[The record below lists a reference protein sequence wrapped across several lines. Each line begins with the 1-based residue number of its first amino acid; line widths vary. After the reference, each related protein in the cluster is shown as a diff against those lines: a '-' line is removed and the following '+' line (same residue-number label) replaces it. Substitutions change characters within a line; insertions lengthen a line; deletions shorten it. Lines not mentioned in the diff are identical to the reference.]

1 MDKFEKIIKQAV
13 EGYEAPFNP
22 QAWEN
27 VSSDLGDSFD
37 HKMKESA
44 EGFEAPYSPAAWEA
58 VSSQLGPAY
67 SVWKWV
73 AGSAAVVAAIV
84 GTVYFTSTPDDNT
97 VISDTNDNTSEE
109 LATNNVETNS
119 ELTNKTFDTNSNDVI
134 AENNDEIVDNSANN
148 NVENNGQSIDQNNTP
163 NNLNNGGPDLTNNH
177 IEGNDVNN
185 NNGNDNTANHNNDN
199 GLSDQPT
206 VETEKVYESDGKFTL
221 SSTVIC
227 AGEKCV
233 VVPTNANSELKYVWN
248 FGDGSLASG
257 ITVDHKYERAGEF
270 TISLE
275 VKHPNTNKTI
285 ASTKETIVVNA
296 LPKTDFTWEQT
307 NEILPAVNFINLTD
321 EAVQWAWNIKGLKQS
336 TQNDFEYT
344 FRKAGKYMVD
354 LTAVNE
360 YGCQKSV
367 QKTILIEKDYNLLAP
382 TAFSPN
388 GDFQNDKFIPKA
400 LQIMEDVQFTMNIM
414 DKSGELVYTTQNVNE
429 PWDGVNM
436 NDNAQL
442 PAGSAYIWRV
452 VLTNKNGEKEL
463 YEGQVII
470 IR

>member
-27 VSSDLGDSFD
+27 VSSELGDSFD
-37 HKMKESA
+37 QKMKESA
-44 EGFEAPYSPAAWEA
+44 GAYEAPYSPAAWEA

-73 AGSAAVVAAIV
+73 AGSAAVIAAIV
-84 GTVYFTSTPDDNT
+84 GTVYITSGDQNET
-97 VISDTNDNTSEE
+97 IATNDLNNSTEE
-109 LATNNVETNS
+109 AINNVQTNS
-119 ELTNKTFDTNSNDVI
+119 ELTNKTF
-134 AENNDEIVDNSANN
+134 ENNGNDNNETVVENNENPTDNSLENATNNPQNN
-148 NVENNGQSIDQNNTP
+148 NVTAVT
-163 NNLNNGGPDLTNNH
+163 NNGGNDATNNNG
-177 IEGNDVNN
+177 GNEVINN
-185 NNGNDNTANHNNDN
+185 NNGNTTITNNVNGSNTN
-199 GLSDQPT
+199 PP
-206 VETEKVYESDGKFTL
+206 VEEEKVYESDGKFTL
-221 SSTVIC
+221 SSSVIC
-227 AGEKCV
+227 AGEKCII
-233 VVPTNANSELKYVWN
+233 VPVNANSELKYVWN

-257 ITVDHKYERAGEF
+257 ITVDHKYERAGEY
-270 TISLE
+270 TITLD

-285 ASTKETIVVNA
+285 ASTRETIVVNA
-296 LPKTDFTWEQT
+296 LPKTDFSWEKSSDIIPT
-307 NEILPAVNFINLTD
+307 ISFINLTD
-321 EAVQWAWNIKGLKQS
+321 EAQQWAWNIRGMKQS

-344 FRKAGKYMVD
+344 FRKAGKYLVD

-360 YGCQKSV
+360 LGCQKAI
-367 QKTILIEKDYNLLAP
+367 QKTILIEQDYNLLAP
-382 TAFSPN
+382 TGFSPN
-388 GDFQNDKFIPKA
+388 GDFKNDVFIPKA

-414 DKSGELVYTTQNVNE
+414 AKSGEVVYTTRNVNE

-436 NDNAQL
+436 NDNTEM
-442 PAGSAYIWRV
+442 PTGSAYIWRV

>member
-27 VSSDLGDSFD
+27 VSSELGDSFD
-37 HKMKESA
+37 HQMKESA
-44 EGFEAPYSPAAWEA
+44 GAYEAPYSPAAWEA

-84 GTVYFTSTPDDNT
+84 GTVYLTSG
-97 VISDTNDNTSEE
+97 NDNETVAANDLDKGTEV
-109 LATNNVETNS
+109 AINDVQTNS
-119 ELTNKTFDTNSNDVI
+119 ELTNKTF
-134 AENNDEIVDNSANN
+134 ENNGDHNETVVNNIEEPVDHSIQNANN
-148 NVENNGQSIDQNNTP
+148 NPQNNNVPTVT
-163 NNLNNGGPDLTNNH
+163 NNGG
-177 IEGNDVNN
+177 NDVTN
-185 NNGNDNTANHNNDN
+185 NNGGNEVIDHNNGNPEIINNPGGSNID
-199 GLSDQPT
+199 LTFEQ
-206 VETEKVYESDGKFTL
+206 EKVYKSDGKFTL
-221 SSTVIC
+221 SSSVIC
-227 AGEKCV
+227 AGEKCI
-233 VVPTNANSELKYVWN
+233 VVPANANSELKYVWN

-257 ITVDHKYERAGEF
+257 ITVDHKYERAGDY
-270 TISLE
+270 TITLD

-296 LPKTDFTWEQT
+296 LPKTDFSWEKSS
-307 NEILPAVNFINLTD
+307 EIIPTISFINLTD
-321 EAVQWAWNIKGLKQS
+321 EAQQWAWNIKGLKQS

-344 FRKAGKYMVD
+344 FRKAGKYLVD

-360 YGCQKSV
+360 AGCQKAI
-367 QKTILIEKDYNLLAP
+367 QKTILIEQDYNLLAP
-382 TAFSPN
+382 TGFSPN
-388 GDFQNDKFIPKA
+388 GDFKNDVFIPKA

-414 DKSGELVYTTQNVNE
+414 SKSGEVVYTTRNVNE

-436 NDNAQL
+436 NDNTEM
-442 PAGSAYIWRV
+442 PTGSAYIWRV